1 MLKQVTSA
9 FAAGGALAKHI
20 AGFNAR
26 DAQLQMAQAVAD
38 VIEHPGAL
46 VVEAGTG
53 TGKTYAYLVPA
64 LLSGKKVVLSTG
76 TKNLQEQLYF
86 RDLPKVVKALASP
99 LQLALLKGRSNYLC
113 LFRLD
118 QHYNH

>member
-86 RDLPKVVKALASP
+86 FTVGQFMVPDTTK
-99 LQLALLKGRSNYLC
+99 
-113 LFRLD
+113 
-118 QHYNH
+118 

>member
-1 MLKQVTSA
+1 MATKAASA
-9 FAAGGALAKHI
+9 FAEKGTLAQQI
-20 AGFNAR
+20 PGFKPRA
-26 DAQLQMAQAVAD
+26 AQLEMATAVEKA
-38 VIEHPGAL
+38 IQKEGAL

-86 RDLPKVVKALASP
+86 RDLPTVLQALALP
-99 LQLALLKGRSNYLC
+99 IKTALLKGRANYLC
-113 LFRLD
+113 LFRL
-118 QHYNH
+118 